1 VLPRLHAHIMPHKDA
16 PLYANTLFSI
26 CTMSLQLK
34 TNEQNLS
41 PQAKDLLG
49 GLLDVNPRTR
59 LTAQAALEHPWI
71 SGIASSTSANNAL
84 ESPRQLRQLP
94 KIGTPQAVRESGNAP
109 KYGERTS
116 GIRWTNGSTTHA
128 TTHNGASNQQ
138 QQQQQQQYP
147 NRGTH
152 SSGALNSTTAT
163 ASSNTGGDHIA
174 STTAH
179 QQQQQQQQAGT
190 ATQYTSS
197 RRQADFVE
205 QSCEYDS
212 TDGGRR
218 RKNSI

>member
-1 VLPRLHAHIMPHKDA
+1 VFLLNN
-16 PLYANTLFSI
+16 LNW
-26 CTMSLQLK
+26 K

-109 KYGERTS
+109 KYGEKTS

-138 QQQQQQQYP
+138 QQHQQYP
-147 NRGTH
+147 NRGTP
-152 SSGALNSTTAT
+152 SSGALNTNSTAT

-174 STTAH
+174 STAAH
-179 QQQQQQQQAGT
+179 QQQQQQQQAVA
-190 ATQYTSS
+190 ATQYTTS

>member
-1 VLPRLHAHIMPHKDA
+1 
-16 PLYANTLFSI
+16 
-26 CTMSLQLK
+26 
-34 TNEQNLS
+34 
-41 PQAKDLLG
+41 LLG

-59 LTAQAALEHPWI
+59 LTAQAALDHPWI
-71 SGIASSTSANNAL
+71 SGIASSSSANNAL

-109 KYGERTS
+109 KYGEKTS

-128 TTHNGASNQQ
+128 ATHTGTSNQQHHQQ
-138 QQQQQQQYP
+138 QQQQQPYP

-152 SSGALNSTTAT
+152 SSGALNTNSAGT
-163 ASSNTGGDHIA
+163 ASSNTGGEHIA

-179 QQQQQQQQAGT
+179 QQQQQQQQQAGA

-205 QSCEYDS
+205 QSCEYNT